1 MSSLFSIR
9 IFFNSVFHGFSSDFF
24 IFMQYD
30 PQPAGV
36 EIEKDF
42 IYGI

>member
-1 MSSLFSIR
+1 MDFPVI
-9 IFFNSVFHGFSSDFF
+9 FF